1 MLYNYFNFPKTK
13 GVFAVKKVLCA
24 AVFILLTASVV
35 FGAAISSTSVGFLTR
50 LNTSETEFAR
60 IIQDSTS
67 TTGWH
72 LLSKRHELYGVKF
85 FDSLMTMQMA
95 LGRDEIDEIA
105 LPEVVAEYLLKAN
118 PDFEACCSVRTRS
131 PMALAFGFR
140 KDNAVLASKFNSALR
155 KMEEDYSLA
164 ELEGIYIYN
173 NGITRPVKF
182 DHFDGADTV
191 KVAVTGDMP
200 PIDYVDEAGNPAG
213 FNTALLA
220 ELGRHMQVN
229 IELVQVE
236 AGARAS
242 ALASEQADV
251 VFWFETVPGVM
262 WNYDAADGVLLSDP
276 YFSWNKFLHIRKK
289 DQQ

>member
-1 MLYNYFNFPKTK
+1 MK

-24 AVFILLTASVV
+24 AAVMLLTVSAA
-35 FGAAISSTSVGFLTR
+35 FGAAISTTSVGFLTR

-60 IIQDSTS
+60 IIQNADS

-72 LLSKRHELYGVKF
+72 LLSNRHELYGVKF

-95 LGRDEIDEIA
+95 LGRDEVDEIA
-105 LPEVVAEYLLKAN
+105 LPEVVAEYLMKAN
-118 PDFEACCSVRTRS
+118 PDFEACCAVRTRN

-140 KDNAVLASKFNSALR
+140 KDNAVLASKFNRALR
-155 KMEEDYSLA
+155 KMDEDFSLA
-164 ELEGIYIYN
+164 ELQGVYIFNDGIA
-173 NGITRPVKF
+173 RPVKF

-220 ELGRHMQVN
+220 ELGRRMQVK
-229 IELVQVE
+229 IELIDIE
-236 AGARAS
+236 AGARTA
-242 ALASEQADV
+242 ALVSRRADV
-251 VFWFETVPGVM
+251 VFWFETAQGII
-262 WNYDAADGVLLSDP
+262 WNYDASDGVLLSDP
-276 YFSWNKFLHIRKK
+276 YFSWNKFLHLKK
-289 DQQ
+289 K

>member
-1 MLYNYFNFPKTK
+1 MK

-24 AVFILLTASVV
+24 AAVMLLTVSAA
-35 FGAAISSTSVGFLTR
+35 FGAAISTTSVGFLTR

-60 IIQDSTS
+60 IIQNADS

-72 LLSKRHELYGVKF
+72 LLSNRHELYGVKF

-95 LGRDEIDEIA
+95 LGRDEVDEIA
-105 LPEVVAEYLLKAN
+105 LPEVVAEYLMKAN
-118 PDFEACCSVRTRS
+118 PDFEACCAVRTRN

-140 KDNAVLASKFNSALR
+140 KDNAVLASKFNRALR
-155 KMEEDYSLA
+155 KMDEDFSLA
-164 ELEGIYIYN
+164 ELQGVYIFNDGIA
-173 NGITRPVKF
+173 RPVKF

-220 ELGRHMQVN
+220 ELGRRMQVN
-229 IELVQVE
+229 IELIDIE
-236 AGARAS
+236 AGARTA
-242 ALASEQADV
+242 ALVSGRADV
-251 VFWFETVPGVM
+251 VFWFETAQGII
-262 WNYDAADGVLLSDP
+262 WNYDASDGVLLSDP
-276 YFSWNKFLHIRKK
+276 YFTWNKFLHIRKK
-289 DQQ
+289 

>member
-1 MLYNYFNFPKTK
+1 MLYNYCNFPNMK

-24 AVFILLTASVV
+24 AAVVLLAVSVA
-35 FGAAISSTSVGFLTR
+35 FGAAISSTSIGFLTR

-60 IIQDSTS
+60 IIQNSDS

-85 FDSLMTMQMA
+85 FDSLLAMQMA
-95 LGRDEIDEIA
+95 LGRDEVDEIA

-140 KDNAVLASKFNSALR
+140 KDNAVLASKFNRALR
-155 KMEEDYSLA
+155 RMEEDYSLA
-164 ELEGIYIYN
+164 ELEGVYIYN
-173 NGITRPVKF
+173 NGISRPVKF

-200 PIDYVDEAGNPAG
+200 PIDYVDAAGHPAG

-220 ELGRHMQVN
+220 ELGRRMQVN
-229 IELVQVE
+229 IELMQVD
-236 AGARAS
+236 AGARTS
-242 ALASEQADV
+242 ALVSGRADV

-262 WNYDAADGVLLSDP
+262 WNYDAANGVLLSDP
-276 YFSWNKFLHIRKK
+276 YFSWNKFLHLKK
-289 DQQ
+289 K

>member
-1 MLYNYFNFPKTK
+1 MLYNYCNFPNKK

-24 AVFILLTASVV
+24 AALVLLAVSIA
-35 FGAAISSTSVGFLTR
+35 FGAAISSTSVGFLAR

-60 IIQDSTS
+60 IIQNADS

-72 LLSKRHELYGVKF
+72 LLSNRHELYGVKF
-85 FDSLMTMQMA
+85 FDSLLTMQMA
-95 LGRDEIDEIA
+95 LSRGEVDEIA
-105 LPEVVAEYLLKAN
+105 LPEVVAEYLVKAN
-118 PDFEACCSVRTRS
+118 PDFEVCCAVRTRH

-140 KDNAVLASKFNSALR
+140 KDNAVLASKFSRALHR
-155 KMEEDYSLA
+155 MDEDYSLA
-164 ELEGIYIYN
+164 ELQGVYIFSDGIAK
-173 NGITRPVKF
+173 PVKF

-200 PIDYVDEAGNPAG
+200 PIDYVDESGRPAG

-220 ELGRHMQVN
+220 ELGRRMQVN
-229 IELVQVE
+229 IELVNVD
-236 AGARAS
+236 AGARTA
-242 ALASEQADV
+242 ALVSGRADV
-251 VFWFETVPGVM
+251 VFWFETAQGIM
-262 WNYDAADGVLLSDP
+262 WNYDASDGVLLSDP